1 MIFLIAIFLSLIAV
15 FVLLKKATEKDES
28 PAAQN
33 EVPTDDSGCCGAHE
47 VCEKDSLLNTQNKFE
62 YYDDEELD
70 QFAGM
75 KSEEYSETDIEEFC
89 KVFYTMRET
98 DVVGWLKSLQLRNI
112 ELPEQL
118 RDEALLIVQEIRE
131 KRSK

>member
-1 MIFLIAIFLSLIAV
+1 MIFLVAIFLSLIAV

-89 KVFYTMRET
+89 KVFYTMRES

>member
-1 MIFLIAIFLSLIAV
+1 
-15 FVLLKKATEKDES
+15 
-28 PAAQN
+28 
-33 EVPTDDSGCCGAHE
+33 
-47 VCEKDSLLNTQNKFE
+47 
-62 YYDDEELD
+62 
-70 QFAGM
+70 
-75 KSEEYSETDIEEFC
+75 
-89 KVFYTMRET
+89 MRES

>member
-89 KVFYTMRET
+89 K
-98 DVVGWLKSLQLRNI
+98 
-112 ELPEQL
+112 
-118 RDEALLIVQEIRE
+118 
-131 KRSK
+131 

>member
-89 KVFYTMRET
+89 KVFYTMRES

>member
-1 MIFLIAIFLSLIAV
+1 MSIVAL
-15 FVLLKKATEKDES
+15 FVLIKKVTEKDDSSVVQDKEI
-28 PAAQN
+28 
-33 EVPTDDSGCCGAHE
+33 PTDDSGCCGAHE

-75 KSEEYSETDIEEFC
+75 KPEDYNETDIDEFC
-89 KVFYTMRET
+89 KVFYTMRES
-98 DVVGWLKSLQLRNI
+98 DVVGWLKSLQLRGI

-118 RDEALLIVQEIRE
+118 RDEALLIVKEIRE
-131 KRSK
+131 KRAK

>member
-118 RDEALLIVQEIRE
+118 RDEALLIVKEIRE

>member
-1 MIFLIAIFLSLIAV
+1 M
-15 FVLLKKATEKDES
+15 
-28 PAAQN
+28 
-33 EVPTDDSGCCGAHE
+33 
-47 VCEKDSLLNTQNKFE
+47 CEKDSLLNTQNKFE

>member
-1 MIFLIAIFLSLIAV
+1 MIFLIAIFISLVAV

-33 EVPTDDSGCCGAHE
+33 EAPADDSGCCGAHE

-118 RDEALLIVQEIRE
+118 RDEALLIVKEIRE

>member
-33 EVPTDDSGCCGAHE
+33 EVPPDDSGCCGAHE

-89 KVFYTMRET
+89 KVFYTMRES

>member
-1 MIFLIAIFLSLIAV
+1 MIFLIAIFISLVAV

-33 EVPTDDSGCCGAHE
+33 ETPADDSGCCGAHE

>member
-33 EVPTDDSGCCGAHE
+33 EVSTDDSGCCGAHE

-89 KVFYTMRET
+89 KVFYTMRES

>member
-15 FVLLKKATEKDES
+15 FVLLKKATEKDEY

-89 KVFYTMRET
+89 KVFYTMRES

>member
-1 MIFLIAIFLSLIAV
+1 MIFLIAIFISLIAV

-89 KVFYTMRET
+89 KVFYTMRES

>member
-1 MIFLIAIFLSLIAV
+1 MIFLIAIFISLVAV

-33 EVPTDDSGCCGAHE
+33 EAPTDDSGCCGAHE

>member
-1 MIFLIAIFLSLIAV
+1 MIFLIAIFISLIAV

>member
-1 MIFLIAIFLSLIAV
+1 MTFLIAIFLSLIAV

-89 KVFYTMRET
+89 KVFYTMRES

>member
-1 MIFLIAIFLSLIAV
+1 MTFLIAIFLSLIAV

-28 PAAQN
+28 PASQN

>member
-1 MIFLIAIFLSLIAV
+1 MIILIAIFLSLIAV

-28 PAAQN
+28 PAAQK

-118 RDEALLIVQEIRE
+118 RDEALLIVKEIRE

>member
-28 PAAQN
+28 PATQN
-33 EVPTDDSGCCGAHE
+33 KVPTDDSGCCGAHE

-89 KVFYTMRET
+89 KVFYTMRES

>member
-1 MIFLIAIFLSLIAV
+1 MIFLIAIFISLIAV

-118 RDEALLIVQEIRE
+118 RDEALLIVKEIRE